1 MMLPEKNQKE
11 KGEVNTSADRQKN
24 ASLLQYA
31 SIGTQLLAGIGIA
44 VFIGLKADG
53 WLKLKIPLLVW
64 ILPLLLIISFTLKLI
79 RATSKRK

>member
-1 MMLPEKNQKE
+1 MLPEKKQEKEDADISSNQRN
-11 KGEVNTSADRQKN
+11 V
-24 ASLLQYA
+24 SLLRYA
-31 SIGTQLLAGIGIA
+31 SIGTQLLAGIGIS

-64 ILPLLLIISFTLKLI
+64 ILPLLLIISVTLKLI